1 MVEWLAACLPPFF
14 GIYLHH
20 RCVMRGLEVGISK
33 MFGNFEPVNF
43 LRGGMVQPA
52 IFCTSRVCRF
62 DFFFYTKDM
71 LVIFGYFDYSNRFIE
86 SIAGKN

>member
-62 DFFFYTKDM
+62 DFFFFILRTCWLF
-71 LVIFGYFDYSNRFIE
+71 LVILITVIGL
-86 SIAGKN
+86 